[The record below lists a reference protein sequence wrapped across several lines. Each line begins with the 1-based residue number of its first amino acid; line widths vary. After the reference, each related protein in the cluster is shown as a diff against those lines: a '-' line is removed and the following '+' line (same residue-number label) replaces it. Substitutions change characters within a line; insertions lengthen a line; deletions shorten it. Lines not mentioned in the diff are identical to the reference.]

1 MHEEKEIKIIP
12 IKIGTGDKSK
22 ELKFVCMPHILES
35 DPIIKTYLDGQKM
48 KLNFSPAK
56 ISPEKFSKFDDDETV
71 TASFKELDEMDHNGG
86 SKSPTK
92 QQKFVYNSKFGRI
105 NGVKPKFVRAREIHK
120 YLFYLTRDYRLLILR
135 KSFFVHDFI

>member
-86 SKSPTK
+86 SKVGILCFKFSP
-92 QQKFVYNSKFGRI
+92 S
-105 NGVKPKFVRAREIHK
+105 P
-120 YLFYLTRDYRLLILR
+120 LR
-135 KSFFVHDFI
+135 FFSHGSN

>member
-1 MHEEKEIKIIP
+1 MHDEKEIKIIP
-12 IKIGTGDKSK
+12 IKIGTGEKSK

-71 TASFKELDEMDHNGG
+71 TASFKGQIISEENC
-86 SKSPTK
+86 
-92 QQKFVYNSKFGRI
+92 
-105 NGVKPKFVRAREIHK
+105 GVLNFPKK
-120 YLFYLTRDYRLLILR
+120 NLTSLCPI
-135 KSFFVHDFI
+135 V

>member
-12 IKIGTGDKSK
+12 IKIGTGEKSK

-71 TASFKELDEMDHNGG
+71 TASFKELDEMDHSGG
-86 SKSPTK
+86 SKVGILCFKFSPRHID
-92 QQKFVYNSKFGRI
+92 RI
-105 NGVKPKFVRAREIHK
+105 LSVKNVRAWV
-120 YLFYLTRDYRLLILR
+120 
-135 KSFFVHDFI
+135 SMDFT